1 MDKKR
6 YAGVVVKCKN
16 KVLLCKRNNQGTLP
30 GMWSI
35 PCGKLEDGESIEEGA
50 KREFLEE
57 THIDIS
63 KADLRF
69 SGMIPR
75 QSRDGKKIKGIMYVY
90 VLDVDEEITP
100 DLENAIDGDEH
111 TESGYFAFNEI
122 DISKTGEYLYRL
134 IEIVL
139 N

>member
-6 YAGVVVKCKN
+6 YAGIVVKCKN
-16 KVLLCKRNNQGTLP
+16 KVLLCKRNSQGLLP

-50 KREFLEE
+50 RREFFEE
-57 THIDIS
+57 TNINIEGTE
-63 KADLRF
+63 LRF

-75 QSRDGKKIKGIMYVY
+75 QSRDGKKIKGIMYLY
-90 VLDVDEEITP
+90 VLDVAQELIP
-100 DLENAIDGDEH
+100 DLENAVDGDEH

-122 DISKTGEYLYRL
+122 DIPKTGEYLYRL